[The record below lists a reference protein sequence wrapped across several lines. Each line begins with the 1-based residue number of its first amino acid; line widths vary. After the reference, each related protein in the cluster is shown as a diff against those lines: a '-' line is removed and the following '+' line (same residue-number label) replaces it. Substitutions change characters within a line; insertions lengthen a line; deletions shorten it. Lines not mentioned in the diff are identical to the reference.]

1 VTPDLTMVVEV
12 GADVGVDVDEAG
24 HGSSPNETPIE
35 SMALKDLGVVQGQWP
50 CWLNNLRAR

>member
-1 VTPDLTMVVEV
+1 MVVEV